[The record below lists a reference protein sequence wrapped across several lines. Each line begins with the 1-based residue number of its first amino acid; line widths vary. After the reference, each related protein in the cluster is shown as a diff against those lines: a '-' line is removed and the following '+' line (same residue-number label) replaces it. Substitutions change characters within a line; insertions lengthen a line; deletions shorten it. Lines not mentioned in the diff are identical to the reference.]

1 MSDKVTGAIK
11 HAVMGHANDKIDQL
25 KANTVEPTENSR
37 ITSDYGV
44 KQNNTDEW
52 LRVSNE
58 DQTGPALLEDSF
70 GREKVHITHLNTS
83 ITFITNTNSIFRS
96 TDSIMSVFPS
106 VLSMPE
112 ALALL
117 VHSDFSS
124 PLPM

>member
-52 LRVSNE
+52 LRVSTE
-58 DQTGPALLEDSF
+58 DQTGPALLEDAF
-70 GREKVHITHLNTS
+70 GREKVSHCGTTPRPKS
-83 ITFITNTNSIFRS
+83 IINTNYMFRFI
-96 TDSIMSVFPS
+96 DLIMSAFLS

-112 ALALL
+112 ALALS
-117 VHSDFSS
+117 VHSDCLS
-124 PLPM
+124 PLLM